1 MHRRMLLT
9 ERLLNKARR
18 TARYKGYRR
27 KRAFNLPREELYE
40 MNYASFI
47 YHRLCSKIHV
57 KRMVKKIGVY
67 DTVKTT
73 IKDAVVVAQQSDNA
87 DLYRKVLDSYMAAV
101 SLMEENIE
109 LKDKIRELE
118 RKMNEEENVILRGES
133 YYRKL
138 HDEKEDGPCCMQ
150 CWDNDK
156 KLIHYALAG
165 DLYYCPKCRFTT
177 RMIK

>member
-1 MHRRMLLT
+1 M
-9 ERLLNKARR
+9 
-18 TARYKGYRR
+18 
-27 KRAFNLPREELYE
+27 
-40 MNYASFI
+40 
-47 YHRLCSKIHV
+47 
-57 KRMVKKIGVY
+57 GVY
-67 DTVKTT
+67 DTVKAT

-118 RKMNEEENVILRGES
+118 RKINEEKDVILRGES

-138 HDEKEDGPCCMQ
+138 HNGKEDGPCCMH
-150 CWDNDK
+150 CWDNEK

-165 DLYYCPKCRFTT
+165 DLYYCPKCMFKT